1 VHQSVDRG
9 APGAG
14 HEPCGAKTRGGGTCK
29 LRAGQGTDHLGVGR
43 CKLHGGST
51 PNHVAAAR
59 RQQAEQAVATYGLPR
74 EVEPHDALLEE
85 LWRTAGHVS
94 WLATKIAEL
103 EESGLKQYAPAGTY
117 QSVVD
122 GIDRALVWERPSV
135 WLELYERERKHLA
148 AVAKTCVDVGVE
160 ERRVQLAEQHGALLA
175 RVIDG
180 IAADLGV
187 KDDPR
192 FPAVVRRHLTL
203 VQPAA

>member
-59 RQQAEQAVATYGLPR
+59 RQQAEQA
-74 EVEPHDALLEE
+74 
-85 LWRTAGHVS
+85 
-94 WLATKIAEL
+94 
-103 EESGLKQYAPAGTY
+103 
-117 QSVVD
+117 VVD